1 MPLLIVQEDECSAPK
16 DHPQS
21 PDKTSRNHLIG
32 IDRLAMP
39 IDVEDRGLTRRA
51 LLSWVPQG
59 GSPCGKNLRQIFS
72 PVRLH
77 DLGKEPLCMR
87 VAIGT
92 LPSGEQRQHISSV
105 APQLP
110 RAMHSHDTQK
120 QQSQQQALA
129 RWSPQLGE
137 SRAIVSTLHT
147 TWGEGR
153 FQGRQEPGLMS
164 GSQQEQ
170 ASCTVEPKPF
180 RREGEVVIFF
190 PPEQLVCPDH
200 VPLGSD

>member
-92 LPSGEQRQHISSV
+92 RPSGEKREHISSV
-105 APQLP
+105 APHLP
-110 RAMHSHDTQK
+110 RAMHSSTGGVVSDREYAA
-120 QQSQQQALA
+120 SDMRRGPFPRPPGA
-129 RWSPQLGE
+129 RSHERQPA
-137 SRAIVSTLHT
+137 RAGLLH
-147 TWGEGR
+147 R
-153 FQGRQEPGLMS
+153 
-164 GSQQEQ
+164 
-170 ASCTVEPKPF
+170 
-180 RREGEVVIFF
+180 
-190 PPEQLVCPDH
+190 
-200 VPLGSD
+200 